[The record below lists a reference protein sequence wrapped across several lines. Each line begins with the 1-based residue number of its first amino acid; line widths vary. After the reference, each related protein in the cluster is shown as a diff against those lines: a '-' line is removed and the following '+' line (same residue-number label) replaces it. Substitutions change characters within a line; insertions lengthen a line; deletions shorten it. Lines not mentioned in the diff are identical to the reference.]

1 MSSFSRSIRLLLG
14 VVLAVL
20 LARAI
25 PEAQRGGG
33 PAGPTFTTG
42 VEPLRFRYM
51 GPAPAGRI
59 AAAVGI
65 PGDPT
70 TYYLGSAS
78 GGVWKSTDSGATFVP
93 VFDDE
98 PVAAIGALAVAPSD
112 PNQVWAGTGEAWV
125 IRDADVMGDGVYKS
139 SDAGKT
145 WKNMG
150 GPLVNSGRIGRII
163 VHPTDPN
170 VVYVCTIGRVT
181 GPQEERGVYRTKDGG
196 ATWQRV
202 LFVNTDTGCSGL
214 SMDAN
219 DPNTLL
225 AGMWQVSMHTY
236 GEFSG
241 MWEGY
246 NGEPGSGVHISHDGG
261 TTWTKVTAGMP
272 KPPVGKIDVAI
283 APSNSKRMFAL
294 IQTADQGS
302 LWRSDDGGA
311 TFKVVS
317 WDRRLVG
324 RAGYYI
330 RLAVNPQNPDDVLVL
345 NSSFQRS
352 TDGGVTF
359 GGGGGGGGCGDCHDV
374 WMDPKDGRRFVLTD
388 DGGARISSPT
398 GNESVRLPN
407 GQMYHVATDDRVP
420 YWIYS
425 NRQDDGTMRGPSTTP
440 EQTGNGILPDEP
452 MMATA
457 GAGPAGGRG
466 ARGAGAAAQQIPPGR
481 GAAAAG
487 ALAAGGRGGR
497 GGGNAEAWQSGLGGC
512 ESGFTFPDTV
522 NPNIVWSSCY
532 GNEITRWDATTGR
545 ARSVSPWIHT
555 LDSEPNKAKY
565 RCHWTPPAV
574 LDPFDHNTVYYGC
587 QVIFKT
593 SDGGDTWDV
602 ISPDLSTQDPTRI
615 VSSGGIVG
623 DNLGQFYGEVVFA
636 IAPSPIEKGLLW
648 AGTNDGKIWYMRNGK
663 WTDVSKNVS
672 GMPAWGTVT
681 EISPSNFDP
690 GTAYVAVDFHMM
702 DDREPY
708 LYKTSNFG
716 QTWTKIS
723 DGLPKGHPLSYVRSV
738 AENPN
743 KRGMIF
749 AGTGHG
755 FYYSMND
762 GSTWTA
768 FKEGLPPAPVTWI
781 TVQKRDHD
789 VVIATYGRGLYILP
803 DVSLLEQTGQPVPP
817 SGTRLFAP
825 SAGIR
830 QARTGRVDI
839 TFSLVSAPTAPLE
852 MEIMDSSGKLVR
864 KEQVSAHAGLNRASW
879 DLREEGPAAVELRT
893 TPPENPHIWEEARFR
908 NSPTRPVDHWGIQG
922 AQRAGPIAAPGKYTV
937 RMTLD
942 GQPMTQ
948 PFDVVKD
955 PAISSSDAD
964 LQLSTTTQIKIRDDM
979 NETVD
984 VTNRLEMMRRQIED
998 QVKANAGKADLEKA
1012 LADLNARM
1020 LTVEYQMITKSD
1032 MMSDDKYY
1040 PEQYRVYQN
1049 LIWLN
1054 GVVGMGAGDV
1064 AGGAE
1069 YKPTRASLQVLAEI
1083 EAALAKAKTDFDRLM
1098 ATDVPAFNTA
1108 MAGRLPP
1115 IGIK

>member
-1 MSSFSRSIRLLLG
+1 MTARRRSLSLIFCLG
-14 VVLAVL
+14 MALSA
-20 LARAI
+20 AGAI
-25 PEAQRGGG
+25 AIAQRGGG
-33 PAGPTFTTG
+33 APAGPQITTG
-42 VEPLRFRYM
+42 AEPLRFRYM

-59 AAAVGI
+59 AAAVGV

-78 GGVWKSTDSGATFVP
+78 GGVWKSIDSGATFKP
-93 VFDDE
+93 IFDNQD
-98 PVAAIGALAVAPSD
+98 VAAIGALAVSQSN

-125 IRDADVMGDGVYKS
+125 IRDADVMGDGIYKS
-139 SDAGKT
+139 TDAGAT

-150 GPLVNSGRIGRII
+150 GPLKDSGRIGRVI
-163 VHPTDPN
+163 VNPADPN
-170 VVYVCTIGRVT
+170 NVYVCTIGRVT
-181 GPQEERGVYRTKDGG
+181 GPQEERGVYSTTDGG
-196 ATWQRV
+196 TTWKRS
-202 LFVNTDTGCSGL
+202 LFVNRDTGCSGL
-214 SMDAN
+214 SMDTA
-219 DPNTLL
+219 DPKTLI
-225 AGMWQVSMHTY
+225 AGMWQVSMHTW

-241 MWEGY
+241 MWPDY
-246 NGEPGSGVHISHDGG
+246 KGEPGSGVYITHDAGATWSH
-261 TTWTKVTAGMP
+261 VTAGMP

-311 TFKVVS
+311 TFKNVS
-317 WDRRLVG
+317 WDRRLIG

-345 NSSFQRS
+345 NSSYSRS
-352 TDGGVTF
+352 SDGGVTF

-374 WMDPKDGRRFVLTD
+374 WMDPKDGKRFVLTD
-388 DGGARISSPT
+388 DGGARITSPS
-398 GNESVRLPN
+398 GNQSVRIPN

-425 NRQDDGTMRGPSTTP
+425 NRQDNGTMRGPSNSP
-440 EQTGNGILPDEP
+440 ETTGNGVLEAPASANAASAAAP
-452 MMATA
+452 AGRGRG
-457 GAGPAGGRG
+457 GAG
-466 ARGAGAAAQQIPPGR
+466 GAGAN
-481 GAAAAG
+481 GAAAP
-487 ALAAGGRGGR
+487 AAAGRGGR
-497 GGGNAEAWQSGLGGC
+497 NGGTGDGWQTGLGGC

-532 GNEITRWDATTGR
+532 GNEITRWDASVGR

-587 QVIFKT
+587 QVVFKT

-602 ISPDLSTQDPTRI
+602 ISPDLSTQDPKFI

-636 IAPSPIEKGLLW
+636 IAPSPAEKGLLW
-648 AGTNDGKIWYMRNGK
+648 AGTNDGKLWYMRAGK
-663 WTDVSKNVS
+663 WTDVTKNIT
-672 GMPAWGTVT
+672 GLPAWGTVT
-681 EISPSNFDP
+681 QISPSNFDP
-690 GTAYVAVDFHMM
+690 GTAYVAFDFHMM
-702 DDREPY
+702 DDRLPY

-723 DGLPKGHPLSYVRSV
+723 GGLPTGHPLDYVRSV

-743 KRGMIF
+743 KKGMLF

-755 FYYSMND
+755 FFYSMDD
-762 GSTWTA
+762 GAKWTQ

-781 TVQKRDHD
+781 TIQKRQHD
-789 VVIATYGRGLYILP
+789 VVIATYGRGLFILP
-803 DVSLLEQTGQPVPP
+803 NISILEQTG
-817 SGTRLFAP
+817 TP
-825 SAGIR
+825 SAPPTTKLYEPIPAIR
-830 QARTGRVDI
+830 QARAGRAEFV
-839 TFSLVSAPTAPLE
+839 FSLGSAPTAPIS
-852 MEIMDSSGKLVR
+852 MEILDSTGAVVK
-864 KEQVSAHAGLNRASW
+864 KQQVSAHAGLNTATW
-879 DLREEGPAAVELRT
+879 DLRYDGPSAVELRT
-893 TPPENPHIWEEARFR
+893 TPPENPHIWDEVRFK
-908 NSPTRPVDHWGIQG
+908 TAEFRPVDHWGIQG
-922 AQRAGPIAAPGKYTV
+922 AQRAGPIAAPGKYSV
-937 RMTLD
+937 RMDL
-942 GQPMTQ
+942 GGGPVTQ
-948 PFDVVKD
+948 PFTIVKD
-955 PAISSSDAD
+955 PAISASEAD
-964 LQLSTTTQIKIRDDM
+964 LVLSTQTQTKIRDDM
-979 NETVD
+979 NATVTL
-984 VTNRLEMMRRQIED
+984 TNHLEKMRRQIED
-998 QVKANAGKADLEKA
+998 QTKANAGKADVVKA
-1012 LADLNARM
+1012 LADLNQKM
-1020 LTVEYQMITKSD
+1020 LAVEYQMVTKSD

-1083 EAALAKAKTDFDRLM
+1083 ETALAKAKTDYNKLI

-1108 MAGRLPP
+1108 MAGKVTA
-1115 IGIK
+1115 IK